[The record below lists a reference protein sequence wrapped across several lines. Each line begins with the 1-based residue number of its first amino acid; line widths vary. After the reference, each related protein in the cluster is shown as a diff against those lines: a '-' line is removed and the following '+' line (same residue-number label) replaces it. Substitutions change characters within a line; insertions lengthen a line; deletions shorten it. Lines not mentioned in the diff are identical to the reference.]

1 MKPTFIEKLTGSSR
15 DTMDCKVSPP
25 AVHGHG
31 SMVLGATKATTRLKG
46 LAPMSR
52 TRTLLGTLALLAL
65 GLPCLARAD
74 NYPVRPL
81 RIVVHS
87 SAGALLDVTTR
98 VVAQEMAK
106 DLKQPVIVDN
116 RPGADGLLGIRAVK
130 AAPADGYTILA
141 AANTVA
147 QLPAFKRDPGYE
159 LERDFTGIGMMN
171 RAPLLMVG
179 PPDQPSRTL
188 RDLISNAKANPN
200 QLIMAHAGKGT
211 SVQMAAALFMQQSG
225 TKFLEVPYKGAAAAM
240 PDVIGGRANATFDG
254 GNSSGPMIKDGKLRA
269 FGVTSASRS
278 PAFPDIPTLAE
289 QGLPG
294 YSFYVYLGLLAPA
307 ATPKEVVDRLAQALR
322 TALAS
327 EAVAARFRNDG
338 AEAGAMSPAEFTTF
352 LRQDAARTLKVASE
366 LGYAKE

>member
-1 MKPTFIEKLTGSSR
+1 MNLPRNLIGSF
-15 DTMDCKVSPP
+15 
-25 AVHGHG
+25 
-31 SMVLGATKATTRLKG
+31 
-46 LAPMSR
+46 
-52 TRTLLGTLALLAL
+52 ALLAL
-65 GLPCLARAD
+65 GLPSFAHAD
-74 NYPVRPL
+74 AYPTRPVR
-81 RIVVHS
+81 IIVHS

-106 DLKQPVIVDN
+106 DLNQAVVVEN

-147 QLPAFKRDPGYE
+147 QLPAFKKDPGYD
-159 LERDFTGIGMMN
+159 LEKDFTGIGMMN

-179 PPDQPSRTL
+179 PPAQPSRTL
-188 RDLISNAKANPN
+188 QELIANAKANPN

-240 PDVIGGRANATFDG
+240 PDVIGGRANVTFDG

-269 FGVTSASRS
+269 FGITSANRS
-278 PAFPDIPTLAE
+278 PAFPDMPTLAE

-307 ATPKEVVDRLAQALR
+307 ATPKEVVDRLARALHA
-322 TALAS
+322 ALQS
-327 EAVAARFRNDG
+327 ESVAARFRSDG
-338 AEAGAMSPAEFTTF
+338 AEAGHMSPAEFTAF
-352 LRQDAARTLKVASE
+352 LEQDAARTVKVASE

>member
-1 MKPTFIEKLTGSSR
+1 MKPALIEQLVGHLRNT
-15 DTMDCKVSPP
+15 SP
-25 AVHGHG
+25 AQ
-31 SMVLGATKATTRLKG
+31 
-46 LAPMSR
+46 
-52 TRTLLGTLALLAL
+52 TLLGAFVMLAL

-74 NYPVRPL
+74 AYPARPI

-106 DLKQPVIVDN
+106 DLQQPVIVDN

-147 QLPAFKRDPGYE
+147 QLPAFKKDPGYE
-159 LERDFTGIGMMN
+159 LEKDFTGIGMMN

-188 RDLISNAKANPN
+188 RELVANARSNPN

-225 TKFLEVPYKGAAAAM
+225 TQFLEVPYKGAAAAI
-240 PDVIGGRANATFDG
+240 PDVVGGRANVMFDG
-254 GNSSGPMIKDGKLRA
+254 GNSSGPLVKEGKLRA
-269 FGVTSASRS
+269 FGITSASRS
-278 PAFPDIPTLAE
+278 PAFPDLPTLAE

-294 YSFYVYLGLLAPA
+294 YSFYVYLGLLVPA

-322 TALAS
+322 TALRS
-327 EAVAARFRNDG
+327 EAVAARFRSDG
-338 AEAGAMSPAEFTTF
+338 AEAGAMSPGEFTTF
-352 LRQDAARTLKVASE
+352 LRQDAARTLKVASD